1 MNKTQE
7 EKLNEIIA
15 SLAEKGYDP
24 VEQLSAYAL
33 IGNSVY
39 ITRHNGAREK
49 IKEIDITFIKE
60 YLKGEV

>member
-33 IGNSVY
+33 IGNSSLD
-39 ITRHNGAREK
+39 NK
-49 IKEIDITFIKE
+49 ISIISLQKQRNR
-60 YLKGEV
+60 V